1 MSTII
6 TPEITTERT
15 AVIVYLLARGR
26 KFRTAEVAALC
37 GVTRRGAYALMARIS
52 RVVPLTFENGEWA
65 EFRPDEEAE
74 EAEEGQRYECKRHR
88 C

>member
-1 MSTII
+1 MSTI
-6 TPEITTERT
+6 TPEVPTERV
-15 AVIVYLLARGR
+15 AIIVFLLCKGR
-26 KFRTAEVAALC
+26 KFTTTEVAELC
-37 GVTRRGAYALMARIS
+37 GVTRRGAYAIMARIS
-52 RVVPLTFENGEWA
+52 RVLPLTLENGEWA

>member
-1 MSTII
+1 MNV
-6 TPEITTERT
+6 TPEVRPSERV
-15 AVIVYLLARGR
+15 AIIVFLLCKGR
-26 KFRTAEVAALC
+26 KFTTNEVAELC
-37 GVTRRGAYALMARIS
+37 GVTRRGAYAIMARIS
-52 RVVPLTFENGEWA
+52 RVLPLTFENGEWA

>member
-1 MSTII
+1 MNV
-6 TPEITTERT
+6 TPEVPSERV
-15 AVIVYLLARGR
+15 AIIVFLLCKGR